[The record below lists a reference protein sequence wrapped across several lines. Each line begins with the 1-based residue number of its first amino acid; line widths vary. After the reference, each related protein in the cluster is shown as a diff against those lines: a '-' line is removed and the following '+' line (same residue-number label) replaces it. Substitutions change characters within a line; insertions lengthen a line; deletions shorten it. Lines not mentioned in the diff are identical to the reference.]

1 MQFFSLISWLLA
13 GLLLA
18 SASHAAPAA
27 PAQRVLVISASNV
40 PLGKFTALAPIALD
54 AGIQIEQRNL
64 QSLPD
69 QADPGSFAGFD
80 LVLIDAYQQEQVQAK
95 LGSTLARLPMPH
107 VWLLE
112 TQPSGQGLAAAD
124 IEQLTRYY
132 VNGGQANYRHFFQTV
147 KALLEKRRPDG
158 IPAPVV
164 FPKVGIY
171 HPRAPSQVFASTADY
186 FAWRSLKLDAPGQ
199 RPPVVAIGF
208 HQTQIGGLQT
218 AVIDD
223 LVARIEGAGA
233 VALPYYS
240 PSMDA
245 QAHLQILQ
253 PGGLRAADVLINTRI
268 MLNAEGTRRAFE
280 QLGIPVVQAT
290 TYRRGSADDWARDPQ
305 GIPAMDLP
313 LYVAQAE
320 YTGIN
325 DIQIASAIDPESGA
339 QVPIDAQAQS
349 VVTKALNW
357 VNLQR
362 KRAADK
368 QLAVFFWNSP
378 PGEKNLA
385 SAFLNVPTSL
395 IETLTRLRAAGYTT
409 EVPSQAE
416 LIEKL
421 QRLLAPLY
429 RDAKLD
435 DLLRDGLAATLP
447 VARYEAW
454 LNNLPPQVRADVTR
468 RWGAPAASDM
478 VIQHQGQPVFVIPR
492 LQLGKAVLLP
502 QPPRSDKRDNQER
515 ALYHSLSAVPTHFYL
530 AAYLWAREAMASDAI
545 VHFGTHGSQEWLPGK
560 ERGLA
565 VTDYPSLT
573 VGDLPVVYPYIVDN
587 IGEAQQAKRRGRAV
601 TISYQTP
608 PFQPAGMHQAWTEVH
623 DLLHSWQDQDQGAV
637 KDQYR
642 ADILARVKAQRM
654 DADMGWTQGH
664 TPANFADFVEALHS
678 HLHELAETVQPLGLH
693 TLGQPAAQE
702 HRIATVVMML
712 GRDYWHAA
720 ARAAGVAEA
729 EIDEAMVG
737 DYRQFKQSPPF
748 RLLEQ
753 FLAGQARVTDL
764 ALQAQLEQGREWYG
778 RLDAAGE
785 MPALLA
791 ALDGQYIPT
800 SYGGD
805 PIKNPD
811 AFPTGRNLYGFDP
824 SRIPSAQAWAAGKKA
839 AEQMIAAHR
848 DATGKTLDKVTF
860 SLWSVETMR
869 HQGILEAQ
877 ALWLM
882 GVEPVWDKGGR
893 VIDVR
898 RVERKALGRPR
909 VDVVLSAT
917 GLYRDH
923 FPNAL
928 RQLARAAQLAATAD
942 EADNP
947 AWRFSQQVRQRLI
960 AQGVDAKAAAN
971 ASQTRIF
978 STASG
983 EYGTGLPEAT
993 LASDSWG
1000 SKADGDSKLA
1010 ALYLDRMQSAYGP
1023 DEKLW
1028 GTKGVAGLGTN
1039 LYAEHLKGTQAAVLA
1054 RSSNTYG
1061 MLTTDD
1067 PFQYLGGIGLAV
1079 RALDGK
1085 APQLYISN
1093 LRNPGATRTESAA
1106 NFLSKELAT
1115 RQFHP
1120 GYIEG
1125 LMKEGYSGT
1134 LRVLDATNN
1143 LWGWTATSHEIVR
1156 DDQWQEMAEV
1166 YVNDKHQ
1173 LGVKEWMEKNNPHA
1187 YAQTME
1193 RMLEAARKGY
1203 WQTDD
1208 KTLAT
1213 LKDRYQALQQR
1224 FGVQAPHQA
1233 LMDYVAGAADSNA
1246 LPSQAPA
1253 AQAPAAAPP
1262 PASEEPAAAPE
1273 PPPAPPLITGMQ
1285 LQKVEPPAPP
1295 PPVSLQ
1301 QWLLWLLVLGV
1312 VAAGA
1317 LRQSLRPARAL
1328 PTTAH

>member
-1 MQFFSLISWLLA
+1 MKFLCLIPWMLGWLLLT
-13 GLLLA
+13 GA
-18 SASHAAPAA
+18 SAQAGPAA
-27 PAQRVLVISASNV
+27 PARHNVLIISASNV
-40 PLGKFTALAPIALD
+40 PLGKFTALAPLALD
-54 AGIQIEQRNL
+54 AGVSIQQRSL
-64 QSLPD
+64 QSLPE
-69 QADPGSFAGFD
+69 QPEAGSFAGFD

-95 LGSTLARLPMPH
+95 LGAVLPQLPMPH

-112 TQPSGQGLAAAD
+112 AGPAGRGFAAAD
-124 IEQLTRYY
+124 VEQLTRYY
-132 VNGGQANYRHFFQTV
+132 VNGGQANYRHFFLTLQ
-147 KALLEKRRPDG
+147 ALLEKRRPEG
-158 IPAPVV
+158 IPAPQV

-171 HPRAPSQVFASTADY
+171 HPRAPLQVFASTAEY
-186 FAWRSLKLDAPGQ
+186 FAWRGIRLDAPDQ
-199 RPPVVAIGF
+199 RPPVVALSF

-240 PSMDA
+240 PSMDE

-253 PGGLRAADVLINTRI
+253 PGGRRAADVLINTRI
-268 MLNAEGTRRAFE
+268 MLNADGTRRAFE

-290 TYRRGSADDWARDPQ
+290 TYRRGSPEDWAKDPQ

-325 DIQIASAIDPESGA
+325 DIQIASAIDPLSGE
-339 QVPIDAQAQS
+339 QLPLDAQAQS

-357 VNLQR
+357 VRLQR
-362 KRAADK
+362 KPAADK
-368 QLAVFFWNSP
+368 QLAIFFWNSP

-395 IETLTRLRAAGYTT
+395 IQSLTTLRDAGYTT
-409 EVPSQAE
+409 EVPTQE
-416 LIEKL
+416 VLIEKL

-429 RDAKLD
+429 RDARLD

-468 RWGAPAASDM
+468 RWGQPAASDM

-492 LQLGKAVLLP
+492 LQLGRAVLLP
-502 QPPRSDKRDNQER
+502 QPPRSDKQDNQER

-530 AAYLWAREAMASDAI
+530 AAYLWARETMASDAI

-601 TISYQTP
+601 TLSYQTP
-608 PFQPAGMHQAWTEVH
+608 PFQPAGMHQAWSEVH
-623 DLLHSWQDQDQGAV
+623 DLLHAWQDQDQGAV

-642 ADILARVKAQRM
+642 ADILARVKAERM
-654 DADMGWTQGH
+654 DQNMGWKDGH
-664 TPANFADFVEALHS
+664 RPDNFAAFVEALHA

-693 TLGQPAAQE
+693 TLGQPPAQE
-702 HRIATVVMML
+702 HRLATVVMML

-720 ARAAGVAEA
+720 ARAAGVAES

-737 DYRQFKQSPPF
+737 DYRRFTQSAPFQLLAQFI
-748 RLLEQ
+748 
-753 FLAGQARVTDL
+753 AGTATAPDP
-764 ALQAQLEQGREWYG
+764 ALQAQLAQGREWYG
-778 RLDAAGE
+778 RLDASGE
-785 MPALLA
+785 MPALLN
-791 ALDGQYIPT
+791 ALAGKYIPT

-824 SRIPSAQAWAAGKKA
+824 SRIPSAQAWAAGQKA

-848 DATGKTLDKVTF
+848 DNTGKALDKVTF

-869 HQGILEAQ
+869 HQGLLEAQ

-898 RVERKALGRPR
+898 RVDRKTLGRPR

-928 RQLARAAQLAATAD
+928 RQLARAAQLAATAE

-947 AWRFSQQVRQRLI
+947 AWRFSQQVQKRLI
-960 AQGVDAKAAAN
+960 AQGVAPEAAAT

-993 LASDSWG
+993 LATDSWG
-1000 SKADGDSKLA
+1000 SKAEGDSKLA

-1028 GTKGVAGLGTN
+1028 GTQGVAGLGTN
-1039 LYAEHLKGTQAAVLA
+1039 LYAEHLKGTQAAVLS

-1085 APQLYISN
+1085 APELYISN

-1106 NFLSKELAT
+1106 TFLSKELAT

-1120 GYIEG
+1120 GYIQG

-1156 DDQWQEMAEV
+1156 DDQWQEMADV
-1166 YVNDKHQ
+1166 YVNDKHR
-1173 LGVKEWMEKNNPHA
+1173 LGVREWMEKSNPHA

-1208 KTLAT
+1208 ATLAT
-1213 LKDRYQALQQR
+1213 LKNRYQQLQQR
-1224 FGVQAPHQA
+1224 FGVQPASRA

-1246 LPSQAPA
+1246 LPT
-1253 AQAPAAAPP
+1253 QAPAAAPP
-1262 PASEEPAAAPE
+1262 AAAPAPAAPPEAAPE
-1273 PPPAPPLITGMQ
+1273 PAPATPTISGMQ
-1285 LQKVEPPAPP
+1285 LQKVEPPAPASP
-1295 PPVSLQ
+1295 ASLQ
-1301 QWLLWLLVLGV
+1301 QWLLWALVLAV

-1317 LRQSLRPARAL
+1317 LRQARPRPL
-1328 PTTAH
+1328 PAAAH